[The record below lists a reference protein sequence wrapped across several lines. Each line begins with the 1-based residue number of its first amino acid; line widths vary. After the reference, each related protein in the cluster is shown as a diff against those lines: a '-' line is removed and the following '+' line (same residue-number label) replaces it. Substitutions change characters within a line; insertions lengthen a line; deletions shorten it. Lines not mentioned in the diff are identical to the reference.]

1 MNAEKRYAFTVSS
14 GGSGFCIIEW
24 FAGWKPVAVA
34 RYVVA
39 NNENRCICGVDCSAE
54 VGELRF
60 GGMKTAV
67 RVVVLSDGCCV
78 RVVFRVAY

>member
-1 MNAEKRYAFTVSS
+1 MVCGVEAGCGGTV
-14 GGSGFCIIEW
+14 
-24 FAGWKPVAVA
+24 
-34 RYVVA
+34 VVV
-39 NNENRCICGVDCSAE
+39 NNENRWICGVDCSAE

-67 RVVVLSDGCCV
+67 RGVVLSDGCCV

>member
-1 MNAEKRYAFTVSS
+1 MCLCGVAGRF
-14 GGSGFCIIEW
+14 GLRIIEW
-24 FAGWKPVAVA
+24 FAWWKPVAAA
-34 RYVVA
+34 RYVVV
-39 NNENRCICGVDCSAE
+39 NNENRWICGVDCSAE

>member
-1 MNAEKRYAFTVSS
+1 MPLPCRREVCILHNRMVCGVEAGCGGTV
-14 GGSGFCIIEW
+14 
-24 FAGWKPVAVA
+24 
-34 RYVVA
+34 VVV
-39 NNENRCICGVDCSAE
+39 NNGNRWICGADCRAE

-67 RVVVLSDGCCV
+67 RGVVLSDGCCV

>member
-1 MNAEKRYAFTVSS
+1 MPLRCCREVRASYNRMVCGVEAGCGGTV
-14 GGSGFCIIEW
+14 
-24 FAGWKPVAVA
+24 
-34 RYVVA
+34 VVV
-39 NNENRCICGVDCSAE
+39 NNENRWICGVDCSAE

-67 RVVVLSDGCCV
+67 RGVVLSDGCCV